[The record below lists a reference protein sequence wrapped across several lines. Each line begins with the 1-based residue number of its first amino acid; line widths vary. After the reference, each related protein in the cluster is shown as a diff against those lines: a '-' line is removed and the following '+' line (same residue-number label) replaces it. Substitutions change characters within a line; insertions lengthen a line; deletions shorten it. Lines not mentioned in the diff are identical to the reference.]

1 MAMDVL
7 DGAQKPDDNSVQRQ
21 LKRMFDNLDIQIL
34 NMIQSNARVS
44 QADVARAVGLAPSA
58 VLERLRKLEAKGVLT
73 GYAALIDPEAIGLG
87 QLAFVAVRTHG
98 PLDVTDRAGELIA
111 EIPGVLEVHHLA
123 GEDCYL
129 VKLRGRDAQHIGQLL
144 RHMKVIPSVTQTR
157 TTMVLGTLKDTPRL
171 PLPGVAGVTGNEKA
185 EQKKD
190 ATSAAP
196 AAVAASDTGDA
207 GDSDE
212 QLEANRKEQIAS

>member
-1 MAMDVL
+1 
-7 DGAQKPDDNSVQRQ
+7 
-21 LKRMFDNLDIQIL
+21 MFDNLDIQIL
-34 NMIQSNARVS
+34 NMLQSNARVS

-73 GYAALIDPEAIGLG
+73 GYVALLDPEAIGLG
-87 QLAFVAVRTHG
+87 QLAFVAVRTAG

-144 RHMKVIPSVTQTR
+144 RQMKVIPSVTQTR
-157 TTMVLGTLKDTPRL
+157 TTMVLGSLKDTPRL
-171 PLPGVAGVTGNEKA
+171 PLPGVAGVTEKA

-190 ATSAAP
+190 AAIVAGATSATTATTETTEP
-196 AAVAASDTGDA
+196 
-207 GDSDE
+207 DE
-212 QLEANRKEQIAS
+212 IDRKEQIAS

>member
-1 MAMDVL
+1 
-7 DGAQKPDDNSVQRQ
+7 
-21 LKRMFDNLDIQIL
+21 MFDNFDIQIL
-34 NMIQSNARVS
+34 NIIQLNARVS

-73 GYAALIDPEAIGLG
+73 GYVALLDPEALGLG
-87 QLAFVAVRTHG
+87 QLAYVAVRTAG

-144 RHMKVIPSVTQTR
+144 RQMKVIPSVTQTR
-157 TTMVLGTLKDTPRL
+157 TTMVLSTVKDTPRL
-171 PLPGVAGVTGNEKA
+171 PLPGVAGVPDKA
-185 EQKKD
+185 EPKKD
-190 ATSAAP
+190 VASEPGETSE
-196 AAVAASDTGDA
+196 A
-207 GDSDE
+207 GETSETNARDNIS
-212 QLEANRKEQIAS
+212 RKEQIAS

>member
-1 MAMDVL
+1 MTTDLL
-7 DGAQKPDDNSVQRQ
+7 DQRQSADDNSQKRH

-87 QLAFVAVRTHG
+87 QLAFVAVRTAG

-129 VKLRGRDAQHIGQLL
+129 VKLRGRDAQHIGHLL
-144 RHMKVIPSVTQTR
+144 RQMKVIPSVTQTR
-157 TTMVLGTLKDTPRL
+157 TTMVLDTLKDTPRL
-171 PLPGVAGVTGNEKA
+171 PLPGVAGVPEKA

-190 ATSAAP
+190 A
-196 AAVAASDTGDA
+196 ASDT
-207 GDSDE
+207 SE
-212 QLEANRKEQIAS
+212 TNELNETERKEQIAS

>member
-7 DGAQKPDDNSVQRQ
+7 DQRQLTDDNSAQRQ
-21 LKRMFDNLDIQIL
+21 LKRMLDNLDIQIL

-58 VLERLRKLEAKGVLT
+58 VLERLRKLEARGILT
-73 GYAALIDPEAIGLG
+73 GYAALLDPEAIGLG

-98 PLDVTDRAGELIA
+98 PLDETDRAGELIA
-111 EIPGVLEVHHLA
+111 EIPGVLEIHHLA

-144 RHMKVIPSVTQTR
+144 RQMKVIPSVTQTR
-157 TTMVLGTLKDTPRL
+157 TTMVLSTIKDTPRL
-171 PLPGVAGVTGNEKA
+171 PLPGVAGVAEKA
-185 EQKKD
+185 EPKKD
-190 ATSAAP
+190 AAAEKDAP
-196 AAVAASDTGDA
+196 GDKDA
-207 GDSDE
+207 LQE
-212 QLEANRKEQIAS
+212 QDNTEGKEQIAS